1 MVLRTNARAKTP
13 AGEAEHAVDH
23 AVSVVSLDGMEHDDG
38 DDRAERVDGRSL
50 IAQDPGQALARL
62 RSREHGSHNGRAGH
76 DQDRAE
82 HDHDLG
88 RKAEEQPAEQRGAEP
103 GDRDAQSAESP
114 GEAPFI
120 AFDVLFHEIDPPSN
134 KMIATARLTS
144 GRRPRRRSIRIH
156 GVVSAPRQPDRQQQV
171 IAGRDRIWP
180 R

>member
-120 AFDVLFHEIDPPSN
+120 AFDVLFHEIEPAVEQDDRDCEAHQRREGRAEDPV
-134 KMIATARLTS
+134 
-144 GRRPRRRSIRIH
+144 RIH
-156 GVVSAPRQPDRQQQV
+156 GRRQCTAANPT
-171 IAGRDRIWP
+171 GSNK
-180 R
+180 